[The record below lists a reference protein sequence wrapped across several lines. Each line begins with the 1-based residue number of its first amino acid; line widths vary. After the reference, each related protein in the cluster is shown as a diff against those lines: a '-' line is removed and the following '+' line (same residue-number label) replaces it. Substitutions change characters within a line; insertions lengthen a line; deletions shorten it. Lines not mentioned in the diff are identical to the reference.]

1 MSNKISEFEKY
12 IEESDIIFNETY
24 LAIQEKNSISK
35 KNLTNIESELKN
47 TINIIANLADRLA
60 KLEENMNL
68 IR

>member
-1 MSNKISEFEKY
+1 MTEFEKY

-35 KNLTNIESELKN
+35 KNLTNIEYELKN
-47 TINIIANLADRLA
+47 TVNIIANLADRLT